1 MQFFLRVRQL
11 GYMEVDIDALLLFP
25 GGTTCL
31 RRALGRSY
39 LSLGK
44 AGVGLGR
51 ADLCDRLHKVV
62 IIGAEDFSDSF
73 AYGHCTRCVEQN
85 LRRFVHFSY
94 RQLRIEHDDAFIHKV
109 ELGP

>member
-25 GGTTCL
+25 GRTTCL

-62 IIGAEDFSDSF
+62 IIGTEDFSDSL
-73 AYGHCTRCVEQN
+73 AYGHTTRCIEQN
-85 LRRFVHFSY
+85 LRRFVHFGNH
-94 RQLRIEHDDAFIHKV
+94 QFCIEHENTFVYKI

>member
-1 MQFFLRVRQL
+1 MQLLLRVGQL
-11 GYMEVDIDALLLFP
+11 GHMEVDIDTLLLFSC
-25 GGTTCL
+25 GATCL
-31 RRALGRSY
+31 CRALGRSY
-39 LSLGK
+39 LSLGE
-44 AGVGLGR
+44 AGVGFGR

-85 LRRFVHFSY
+85 LCRFVDFSY